1 MERKLATILVADIV
15 GSTSAMEA
23 DEEGAIARC
32 NLCLETVSQKLADR
46 YGRVFAAAGDA
57 ILAEFS
63 SPVNALR
70 AAIDARSAVSRLPG
84 FTAKDLRMGVH
95 LADVVV
101 QGEDLR
107 GDGVNLAARIQAGAE
122 PGAIDISGAV
132 FDQIKRNSPCVFD
145 ELGERSFKGISE
157 PQSIYRVRSLSDRAR
172 FQSAPTDAAPE
183 RAVTQPCS
191 IIVLPFAT
199 ASSADEDQAFLADG
213 LTDDLTLE
221 LSRMK
226 SLFVLSSS
234 AAASND
240 FSDPVEIG
248 RKLGVEFVLSGS
260 VRKLGSWIRFN
271 VKLTETGSGNIIWSD
286 RVQDE
291 FDNVFNMMD
300 DIASRT
306 TATVTGRVEHQ
317 AMQQAR
323 LKRPENMSAYECY
336 LRAVDKHRMSGIT
349 DAYAREAVEW
359 FNRAI
364 ELDPGFGRSY
374 AMRVCSASYFPDF
387 DIVAAEKDVQKA
399 LDIDPTD
406 PEAHRIMGVIKI
418 KLRNDYDASRY
429 HHERAVQ
436 MAPNDAYIL
445 GRCAAFYIFVNEA
458 EKALELL
465 QRAADLD
472 PFLPVWVLE
481 ETCVAHY
488 VLNHF
493 EEVLRCARALPH
505 QTRRTHIYQAAA
517 LLALGRADEAR
528 AEIEVALTAAP
539 ELTTDYIITQELF
552 EDRRRV
558 ADLVAQARQCGLP
571 SGELEVPT
579 ALASISA
586 E

>member
-15 GSTSAMEA
+15 GSTPAMEA
-23 DEEGAIARC
+23 DEESAIARF
-32 NLCLETVSQKLADR
+32 NRCLEAVSAKVTDR
-46 YGRVFAAAGDA
+46 GGRIFSTAGDA
-57 ILAEFS
+57 ILAEFI

-70 AAIDARSAVSRLPG
+70 AAIDARSAVARLDG
-84 FTAKDLRMGVH
+84 CSKRDLRVGVH

-101 QGEDLR
+101 QGDDLR
-107 GDGVNLAARIQAGAE
+107 GDGVNLAARIQSAAD
-122 PGAIDISGAV
+122 PGAIDISGPL
-132 FDQIKRNSPCVFD
+132 FEQIKRNSPCVFD
-145 ELGERSFKGISE
+145 DLGEKDFKGISE
-157 PQSIYRVRSLSDRAR
+157 PQRILRVRSVSDRAR
-172 FQSAPTDAAPE
+172 FQGMPTISAPETVKP
-183 RAVTQPCS
+183 RPCS

-213 LTDDLTLE
+213 LTDDLSLE

-234 AAASND
+234 AGVSNEI
-240 FSDPVEIG
+240 SDPVEMG

-260 VRKLGSWIRFN
+260 IRKFANRIRFN
-271 VKLTETGSGNIIWSD
+271 VTLTETGAGNIIWSD

-291 FDNVFNMMD
+291 FDNLFDMMD
-300 DIASRT
+300 RIASRI

-336 LRAVDKHRMSGIT
+336 LRGIDKHRMSGIT
-349 DAYAREAVEW
+349 DSYAEEAVSW

-387 DIVAAEKDVQKA
+387 DIFAAERDVQKA
-399 LDIDPTD
+399 LDMDPTD
-406 PEAHRIMGVIKI
+406 PEAHRIMGVIKM
-418 KLRNDYDASRY
+418 KLRNDYEASRY

-445 GRCAAFYIFVNEA
+445 GRCAAFYIFVNES
-458 EKALELL
+458 ERALELL
-465 QRAADLD
+465 ARAAELD

-481 ETCVAHY
+481 ETCAANY
-488 VLNHF
+488 ALGRY
-493 EEVLRCARALPH
+493 EEVLRCVRSLPH
-505 QTRRTHIYQAAA
+505 QPRRTYIYQAAS
-517 LLALGRADEAR
+517 LLALGQAEQAR
-528 AEIEVALTAAP
+528 AEIELALIAAP
-539 ELTTDYIITQELF
+539 DLTTDYIITQELF
-552 EDRRRV
+552 EDRRV
-558 ADLVAQARQCGLP
+558 LAELVAQARQCGLP
-571 SGELEVPT
+571 SGTLEIAAP
-579 ALASISA
+579 LASVSA